1 MSRFLSD
8 RLSSLTPYTPG
19 EQPTN
24 QAYIKLNTNESPFSP
39 SPQVLRRLTD
49 DEIARLN
56 LYPDPRGGGLRA
68 AIAKDFGVAEDQ
80 IFLANGSDE
89 VLSFSFMA
97 FGDATHGFAFPDIT
111 YDFYKVYAALYGV
124 PHREIPLRE
133 DFSLPVEELATAPE
147 HIVFAN
153 PNAPTGLSVSVDAIE
168 KMLAANPDRLVIV
181 DEAYVDFGGET
192 CLPLLQKYDNL
203 LISRTYSKSY
213 SMAGSRLGFAL
224 GSPELIADLSRIQY
238 STNPY
243 NVDRLTLIAGT
254 AAMEDQG
261 YLRDCVAA
269 IAATRERTAEALR
282 ALGFEVLPSCTN
294 FLLARHPAAS
304 GQALYEALKARG
316 ILVRHFKKPR
326 IESFVRVSIGTDAQ
340 MDAFVSAVKAILQK
354 KGC

>member
-1 MSRFLSD
+1 MSRFLSE
-8 RLSSLTPYTPG
+8 RLSALTPYTPG
-19 EQPTN
+19 EQPTD
-24 QAYIKLNTNESPFSP
+24 QSYIKLNTNESPFPP
-39 SPQVLRRLTD
+39 SPQVLARLNEA
-49 DEIARLN
+49 EIRRLN

-68 AIAKDFGVAEDQ
+68 AIASNFGVAENQ

-97 FGDATHGFAFPDIT
+97 FGDAAHGFAFPDIT

-124 PHREIPLRE
+124 PYREIPLRA
-133 DFSLPVEELATAPE
+133 DFTLPVEALAAASE
-147 HIVFAN
+147 HVVFAN

-168 KMLAANPDRLVIV
+168 KILAADPDRLVLV
-181 DEAYVDFGGET
+181 DEAYVDFGGQSA
-192 CLPLLQKYDNL
+192 LPLLSKYDNL

-213 SMAGSRLGFAL
+213 SMAGARLGFAL
-224 GSPELIADLSRIQY
+224 GSPDLIADLARIQY

-243 NVDRLTLIAGT
+243 NVDRLTLLAGA

-269 IAATRERTAEALR
+269 VAATRARVTDALR
-282 ALGFEVLPSCTN
+282 DMGFEVLPSCTN
-294 FLLARHPAAS
+294 FLLARHPAVP
-304 GQALYEALKARG
+304 GQTMYEELRARG

-326 IESFVRVSIGTDAQ
+326 IESFVRISIGTDEQ
-340 MDAFVSAVKAILQK
+340 MNTLLTTVKAILQE

>member
-8 RLSSLTPYTPG
+8 RLSRLTPYTPG
-19 EQPTN
+19 EQPTD
-24 QAYIKLNTNESPFSP
+24 QSYIKLNTNESPFPP
-39 SPQVLRRLTD
+39 SPQVLARLSD
-49 DEIARLN
+49 AEIRRLN

-68 AIAKDFGVAEDQ
+68 AIAKNFSVAEDQ

-97 FGDATHGFAFPDIT
+97 FGDQAHGFAFPDIT

-124 PHREIPLRE
+124 PYREIPLRD
-133 DFSLPVEELATAPE
+133 DFSLPVDELAAAPE
-147 HIVFAN
+147 HVVFAN
-153 PNAPTGLSVSVDAIE
+153 PNAPTGLSVPVDAVE
-168 KMLAANPDRLVIV
+168 KILAANPNRLVIV
-181 DEAYVDFGGET
+181 DEAYVDFGGT
-192 CLPLLQKYDNL
+192 SCLPLLQKYDNL

-213 SMAGSRLGFAL
+213 SMAGARLGFAL

-243 NVDRLTLIAGT
+243 NVDRLTLLAGT
-254 AAMEDQG
+254 AAMEDQT

-269 IAATRERTAEALR
+269 VAATRERTASTLQS
-282 ALGFEVLPSCTN
+282 LGFEVLPSCTN
-294 FLLARHPAAS
+294 FLLARHPAVP
-304 GQALYEALKARG
+304 GRELYETLRARG

-326 IESFVRVSIGTDAQ
+326 IEPFIRVSIGTDEQ
-340 MDAFVSAVKAILQK
+340 MNAFCSAVKAIIEE

>member
-8 RLSSLTPYTPG
+8 RLSSLAPYTPG
-19 EQPTN
+19 EQPTD
-24 QAYIKLNTNESPFSP
+24 QSYIKLNTNESPFSP
-39 SPQVLRRLTD
+39 SPQVLRRLTEA
-49 DEIARLN
+49 EIRRLN
-56 LYPDPRGGGLRA
+56 LYPDPKGGGLRRALA
-68 AIAKDFGVAEDQ
+68 ANFGVSEDQ

-124 PHREIPLRE
+124 PYREIPLRD
-133 DFSLPVEELATAPE
+133 DFSLPVEELAAAPE

-153 PNAPTGLSVSVDAIE
+153 PNAPTGMAVSVNAIE

-181 DEAYVDFGGET
+181 DEAYVDFGGQSV
-192 CLPLLQKYDNL
+192 LPLLPKHDNL

-224 GSPELIADLSRIQY
+224 GSPELIADLKRIQY

-254 AAMEDQG
+254 AAMEDQA
-261 YLRDCVAA
+261 YLRDCVTAV
-269 IAATRERTAEALR
+269 AATRERTAKALE

-294 FLLARHPAAS
+294 FLLARHPAVP
-304 GQALYEALKARG
+304 GGELYETLKARG

-326 IESFVRVSIGTDAQ
+326 IDPFIRVSIGTDAQ
-340 MDAFVSAVKAILQK
+340 MDTFLSAVKTILQE